1 MAPGGGG
8 ALPAVMA
15 RSVPGPAAIPAAAM
29 ASAEVAAA
37 EVVRRVQPTQA
48 SDRRRAEVVDH
59 ARRIVGTALGCEVF
73 VFGSVPLKT
82 YLPDGDIDLTV
93 IGNTSCGSTLIDD
106 VYHILESGEENGDA
120 EFEVKDLEHIDAE
133 VRLIKCTIGNI
144 IVDISFN
151 QTGGICAVSF
161 LELVDRKVGKNHLFK
176 RSIILIK
183 GWCYYE
189 SRLLGAHHG
198 LISTYA
204 LETLILYVFNLFHK
218 SLHGPLEVLYRF
230 LEYFSK
236 FDWDKYCISLNG
248 PVALSSLPNLIV
260 EGLNVPGD
268 DLLFDREFLDNS
280 VEKAS
285 APPRNSDARC
295 SKFRVK
301 CLNIIDPL
309 KECNNL
315 GRSVNRANFHRI
327 RTAFSFGARKLG
339 QILMLPPELI
349 PDDIFAF
356 FKNTLERNENGVRSD
371 IDHVGAFH
379 YQPFLGPSNQ
389 LLDDMSCMQ
398 ISYKEDEKSRPR
410 VSKTLA
416 EHAVSVRINVPTQG
430 GCFPGDDSL
439 AASTDLSARLSHCV
453 HHEPNDHAYVFHE
466 NRNGAT
472 KQYYVAAEMDGEESR
487 YAAEAS
493 MGDKSLIQPQHH
505 AHYSSHILHSIHG
518 RDLGLPKPGPIKKE
532 NLTGTSLHVEDNLH
546 PLSLLNLSDLSGDL
560 ESQLR
565 CLRQVQY
572 NLEYLFDEFSQSAQ
586 EASSDCKVDKD
597 LFEILNRGILLS
609 TDKALP
615 GLLPPSYTETNGMK
629 LSPVSSHSTEVSQQ
643 SQDEDNWGV
652 PFQLNACGID
662 VPSNGLS
669 PSYIADSDISVSW
682 WHRSEAIPNMRE
694 TVGYIHEKNM
704 ASIGEKGKVLIN
716 QPVQI
721 EINQA
726 TIPKRSFVPCQEQV
740 APDTGTKEIRISRSL
755 GIGDGLNGY
764 ARSGMKK
771 TEKHSGHT
779 RKEFVKPH
787 CDARHTRSFYGDVSS
802 NKTFFQKRNYDTGME
817 CALPVSAKYQPTEV
831 EGTPDEWAYM
841 NNNFLARN
849 QICDTPKGHATNRRL
864 TSEPLKLQSSMRG
877 RGFSKKNLAAKQK
890 YDDHSGHPSFVRDTK
905 HAPNVQVV
913 TILNGSTK
921 DVALSEELIENG
933 TKPRPLLPNVFI
945 PHDSRGNNQ
954 RMLLASST
962 CHSSFPVTK
971 GYSQSGAL
979 ETQQDRIIEFGSLGP
994 FSLTSPSPKSNKTS
1008 PKACA
1013 DASALAFQSYRAG
1026 ATQNRSSGFY
1036 RIGDEE
1042 QFPPL
1047 HARTR

>member
-1 MAPGGGG
+1 MPRPWQRNRLDPEYTARLLSNGCTGMMESAMKKSLDNLLVAEEAGGHGDG
-8 ALPAVMA
+8 N
-15 RSVPGPAAIPAAAM
+15 S
-29 ASAEVAAA
+29 ASM
-37 EVVRRVQPTQA
+37 
-48 SDRRRAEVVDH
+48 
-59 ARRIVGTALGCEVF
+59 VF

-106 VYHILESGEENGDA
+106 VYYILGSGEENGDA

-260 EGLNVPGD
+260 EGLNVPSD
-268 DLLFDREFLDNS
+268 DLLFDKEFLENS
-280 VEKAS
+280 VQKAS
-285 APPRNSDARC
+285 APPRNSDARY

-379 YQPFLGPSNQ
+379 CQPFLGPSNQ
-389 LLDDMSCMQ
+389 LLDGMSCMQ
-398 ISYKEDEKSRPR
+398 ISYKEEEKSRPR
-410 VSKTLA
+410 VSKKLA

-430 GCFPGDDSL
+430 GCFSGDDSF
-439 AASTDLSARLSHCV
+439 APSTDLSARLSHCV
-453 HHEPNDHAYVFHE
+453 RHEPNDHAYVFHE
-466 NRNGAT
+466 NRN
-472 KQYYVAAEMDGEESR
+472 YVAPEMDGQESR
-487 YAAEAS
+487 YAAEAY

-505 AHYSSHILHSIHG
+505 AHYSSNILSSIHG
-518 RDLGLPKPGPIKKE
+518 SDLGLPKPGPTKMEKLI
-532 NLTGTSLHVEDNLH
+532 GTSLHVEEHLH

-572 NLEYLFDEFSQSAQ
+572 NLEYLFDEFSQSVQ
-586 EASSDCKVDKD
+586 EASSDGKVDKD
-597 LFEILNRGILLS
+597 LFDILNRGILLS
-609 TDKALP
+609 TDTALP
-615 GLLPPSYTETNGMK
+615 GLLPPSYAETNGMK

-643 SQDEDNWGV
+643 SQDEDNWDM

-694 TVGYIHEKNM
+694 TVGYIREKHM
-704 ASIGEKGKVLIN
+704 TSIGEKGKILIN
-716 QPVQI
+716 QPVKI
-721 EINQA
+721 KSNQA

-740 APDTGTKEIRISRSL
+740 APDSGTKEISLSL

-764 ARSGMKK
+764 TLLGMKT

-787 CDARHTRSFYGDVSS
+787 YEARHTRSSYGDVGS
-802 NKTFFQKRNYDTGME
+802 NKTFFQKRNYDTGMK
-817 CALPVSAKYQPTEV
+817 CARPVSAKYQSPEV
-831 EGTPDEWAYM
+831 EGTPDECTYM
-841 NNNFLARN
+841 NNNLARN
-849 QICDTPKGHATNRRL
+849 QSCNTPKGYGTNRRL
-864 TSEPLKLQSSMRG
+864 ASEPLKLQSSTRG
-877 RGFSKKNLAAKQK
+877 RGFSKKNLPAKQK
-890 YDDHSGHPSFVRDTK
+890 YDNHSGLPYSFVRDTK
-905 HAPNVQVV
+905 HAPNGQVA
-913 TILNGSTK
+913 TILTGSTK
-921 DVALSEELIENG
+921 EVALNEELVENG
-933 TKPRPLLPNVFI
+933 TKPMPNVFI
-945 PHDSRGNNQ
+945 PRDSSWNNQ
-954 RMLLASST
+954 RMLLAPST
-962 CHSSFPVTK
+962 CHPSVPVTK
-971 GYSQSGAL
+971 VYSQSGAL
-979 ETQQDRIIEFGSLGP
+979 ETQPDRIIEFGSLGP
-994 FSLTSPSPKSNKTS
+994 FSLTSPSPKSNKAS

-1013 DASALAFQSYRAG
+1013 DASALALQSYRAS
-1026 ATQNRSSGFY
+1026 ATQSRSSGFY

>member
-15 RSVPGPAAIPAAAM
+15 RDVPGPAAIPTAAM

-37 EVVRRVQPTQA
+37 EVVRRVQPTEA
-48 SDRRRAEVVDH
+48 SERRRAEVVDY

-106 VYHILESGEENGDA
+106 VYYILGSGEENGDA

-260 EGLNVPGD
+260 EGLNVPGE
-268 DLLFDREFLDNS
+268 DLLFDKEFLENS

-379 YQPFLGPSNQ
+379 CQPFLGPSNQ
-389 LLDDMSCMQ
+389 LLDGMSCMQ
-398 ISYKEDEKSRPR
+398 ISYKEDKKSRPR
-410 VSKTLA
+410 VSKKLA

-430 GCFPGDDSL
+430 GCFSGDDSF
-439 AASTDLSARLSHCV
+439 APSTDLSARLSHCV
-453 HHEPNDHAYVFHE
+453 RHEPNDHAYVFHE

-472 KQYYVAAEMDGEESR
+472 EQYYVAPEMDGQESR
-487 YAAEAS
+487 YAAETY

-505 AHYSSHILHSIHG
+505 AHYLSHILSSIHG
-518 RDLGLPKPGPIKKE
+518 TDLGLPKPGPIKKE
-532 NLTGTSLHVEDNLH
+532 KLTGTSLHVEEHLH

-572 NLEYLFDEFSQSAQ
+572 NLEYLFDEFSQSVQ
-586 EASSDCKVDKD
+586 EASSDGKVDKD
-597 LFEILNRGILLS
+597 LFDILNRGILLS
-609 TDKALP
+609 TDTALP
-615 GLLPPSYTETNGMK
+615 GLLPLSYAETNGMK
-629 LSPVSSHSTEVSQQ
+629 LSPVSSHSTDVSQQ

-694 TVGYIHEKNM
+694 TVGYIREKHM
-704 ASIGEKGKVLIN
+704 TSIGEKGKILIN
-716 QPVQI
+716 QPVKI
-721 EINQA
+721 KSNQA
-726 TIPKRSFVPCQEQV
+726 TIPKQSFVPCQEQV
-740 APDTGTKEIRISRSL
+740 APDSGTKEIRISRPL
-755 GIGDGLNGY
+755 EIGDGLNGY
-764 ARSGMKK
+764 TRLGMKT

-787 CDARHTRSFYGDVSS
+787 YEARHTRSSYGDVGS
-802 NKTFFQKRNYDTGME
+802 NKTFFQKQNYDTGME
-817 CALPVSAKYQPTEV
+817 CARSVSAKYQPPEV
-831 EGTPDEWAYM
+831 EGTPDECTYV
-841 NNNFLARN
+841 NNNLARN
-849 QICDTPKGHATNRRL
+849 QSCDTPKGYGANRRL
-864 TSEPLKLQSSMRG
+864 ASEPLKLQSSIRG
-877 RGFSKKNLAAKQK
+877 RGFSKKNLPAKQK
-890 YDDHSGHPSFVRDTK
+890 YDNHSGHPYSFVRDTK
-905 HAPNVQVV
+905 HTLNGQVV

-921 DVALSEELIENG
+921 EVALKEELVENG
-933 TKPRPLLPNVFI
+933 TKPRPNVFI
-945 PHDSRGNNQ
+945 PRDSSGNNQ
-954 RMLLASST
+954 QMLLAPST
-962 CHSSFPVTK
+962 CHPSFPVTVTK
-971 GYSQSGAL
+971 GYCQSGAL
-979 ETQQDRIIEFGSLGP
+979 ETQPDRIIEFGSLGP
-994 FSLTSPSPKSNKTS
+994 FSLTSPSPKSNKAS
-1008 PKACA
+1008 PKAYA
-1013 DASALAFQSYRAG
+1013 DASALALQSYRAG
-1026 ATQNRSSGFY
+1026 ATQSRSSGFY

-1047 HARTR
+1047 NAMTR

>member
-15 RSVPGPAAIPAAAM
+15 RDVPGPAAIPAAAM

-37 EVVRRVQPTQA
+37 EVVRRVQPTDA
-48 SDRRRAEVVDH
+48 SERRRAEVVDY

-106 VYHILESGEENGDA
+106 VYYILGSGEENGDA

-236 FDWDKYCISLNG
+236 FDWDKYCICLNG

-260 EGLNVPGD
+260 EGLNVPSD
-268 DLLFDREFLDNS
+268 DLLFDKEFLENS
-280 VEKAS
+280 VQKAS
-285 APPRNSDARC
+285 APPRNSDARY

-379 YQPFLGPSNQ
+379 CQPFLGPSNQ
-389 LLDDMSCMQ
+389 LLDGMSCMQ
-398 ISYKEDEKSRPR
+398 ISYKEEEKSRPR
-410 VSKTLA
+410 VSKKLA

-430 GCFPGDDSL
+430 GCFSGDDSF
-439 AASTDLSARLSHCV
+439 APSTDLSARLSHCV
-453 HHEPNDHAYVFHE
+453 RHEPNDHAYVFHE
-466 NRNGAT
+466 NRN
-472 KQYYVAAEMDGEESR
+472 YVAPEMDGQESR
-487 YAAEAS
+487 YAAEAY

-505 AHYSSHILHSIHG
+505 AHYSSNILSSIHG
-518 RDLGLPKPGPIKKE
+518 SDLGLPKPGPTKMEKLI
-532 NLTGTSLHVEDNLH
+532 GTSLHVEEHLH

-572 NLEYLFDEFSQSAQ
+572 NLEYLFDEFSQSVQ
-586 EASSDCKVDKD
+586 EASSDGKVDKD
-597 LFEILNRGILLS
+597 LFDILNRGILLS
-609 TDKALP
+609 TDTALP
-615 GLLPPSYTETNGMK
+615 GLLPPSYAETNGMK

-643 SQDEDNWGV
+643 SQDEDNWDM

-694 TVGYIHEKNM
+694 TVGYIREKHM
-704 ASIGEKGKVLIN
+704 TSIGEKGKILIN
-716 QPVQI
+716 QPVKI
-721 EINQA
+721 KSNQA

-740 APDTGTKEIRISRSL
+740 APDSGTKEISLSL

-764 ARSGMKK
+764 TLLGMKT

-787 CDARHTRSFYGDVSS
+787 YEARHTRSSYGDVGS
-802 NKTFFQKRNYDTGME
+802 NKTFFQKRNYDTGMK
-817 CALPVSAKYQPTEV
+817 CARPVSAKYQPPEV
-831 EGTPDEWAYM
+831 EGTPDECTYM
-841 NNNFLARN
+841 NNNLARN
-849 QICDTPKGHATNRRL
+849 QSCNTPKGYGTNRRL
-864 TSEPLKLQSSMRG
+864 ASEPLKLQSSTRG
-877 RGFSKKNLAAKQK
+877 RGFSKKNLPAKQK
-890 YDDHSGHPSFVRDTK
+890 YDNHSGLPYSFVRDTK
-905 HAPNVQVV
+905 HAPNGQVA
-913 TILNGSTK
+913 TILTGSTK
-921 DVALSEELIENG
+921 EVALNEELVENG
-933 TKPRPLLPNVFI
+933 TKPMPNVFI
-945 PHDSRGNNQ
+945 PRDSSWNNQ
-954 RMLLASST
+954 RMLLAPST
-962 CHSSFPVTK
+962 CHPSVPVTK
-971 GYSQSGAL
+971 VYSQSGAL
-979 ETQQDRIIEFGSLGP
+979 ETQPDRIIEFGSLGP
-994 FSLTSPSPKSNKTS
+994 FSLTSPSPKSNKAS

-1013 DASALAFQSYRAG
+1013 DASALALQSYRAS
-1026 ATQNRSSGFY
+1026 ATQSRSSGFY

>member
-1 MAPGGGG
+1 MG
-8 ALPAVMA
+8 LYQLMHWKHL
-15 RSVPGPAAIPAAAM
+15 SYTSLIYSTNISMVP
-29 ASAEVAAA
+29 
-37 EVVRRVQPTQA
+37 
-48 SDRRRAEVVDH
+48 
-59 ARRIVGTALGCEVF
+59 
-73 VFGSVPLKT
+73 
-82 YLPDGDIDLTV
+82 
-93 IGNTSCGSTLIDD
+93 
-106 VYHILESGEENGDA
+106 
-120 EFEVKDLEHIDAE
+120 
-133 VRLIKCTIGNI
+133 
-144 IVDISFN
+144 
-151 QTGGICAVSF
+151 
-161 LELVDRKVGKNHLFK
+161 
-176 RSIILIK
+176 
-183 GWCYYE
+183 W
-189 SRLLGAHHG
+189 
-198 LISTYA
+198 
-204 LETLILYVFNLFHK
+204 
-218 SLHGPLEVLYRF
+218 RF

-268 DLLFDREFLDNS
+268 DLLFDKEFLENS

-379 YQPFLGPSNQ
+379 CQPFLGPSNQ
-389 LLDDMSCMQ
+389 LLDGMSCMHM
-398 ISYKEDEKSRPR
+398 SYKEEEKSRPR
-410 VSKTLA
+410 VSKKLA

-430 GCFPGDDSL
+430 GCFSGDDSF
-439 AASTDLSARLSHCV
+439 APSTDLSTRLSHCV
-453 HHEPNDHAYVFHE
+453 RHEPNDHAYVFHE

-472 KQYYVAAEMDGEESR
+472 EQYYVAPEMDGQESR
-487 YAAEAS
+487 YAAEAY

-505 AHYSSHILHSIHG
+505 AHYSSNILSSIHG
-518 RDLGLPKPGPIKKE
+518 SDLGLPKPGPIKKE
-532 NLTGTSLHVEDNLH
+532 KSTGTSLHVEEHLH

-572 NLEYLFDEFSQSAQ
+572 NLEYLFDEFSQSVQ
-586 EASSDCKVDKD
+586 EASSDGKVDKD
-597 LFEILNRGILLS
+597 LFDILNRGILLS
-609 TDKALP
+609 TDTALP
-615 GLLPPSYTETNGMK
+615 GLLPPSYAETNGMK

-643 SQDEDNWGV
+643 SQDEDNWGM
-652 PFQLNACGID
+652 PFQLNACGVD

-694 TVGYIHEKNM
+694 TVGYIHEKHM
-704 ASIGEKGKVLIN
+704 TSIGEKGKILIN
-716 QPVQI
+716 QPVKI
-721 EINQA
+721 KSNQA

-740 APDTGTKEIRISRSL
+740 APDSGTKEIRISRSL

-764 ARSGMKK
+764 TCLGMKT

-787 CDARHTRSFYGDVSS
+787 YEARYTRSSYGDVGS

-817 CALPVSAKYQPTEV
+817 CARPVSPKYQPPEV
-831 EGTPDEWAYM
+831 EGTPDECTYM
-841 NNNFLARN
+841 NNNLARN
-849 QICDTPKGHATNRRL
+849 QSCDTPKGYGTSRRL
-864 TSEPLKLQSSMRG
+864 ASEPLKPQSSIRG
-877 RGFSKKNLAAKQK
+877 RGSSKKNLPAKPK
-890 YDDHSGHPSFVRDTK
+890 YDNHSGHPNSFVRDTK
-905 HAPNVQVV
+905 HAPNGQVV

-921 DVALSEELIENG
+921 EVALNEELVENE
-933 TKPRPLLPNVFI
+933 TKPMPNVFI
-945 PHDSRGNNQ
+945 PRDSSGNNQ
-954 RMLLASST
+954 RMLLAPST
-962 CHSSFPVTK
+962 CHPSFPVTK
-971 GYSQSGAL
+971 GYCQSGAL
-979 ETQQDRIIEFGSLGP
+979 ETQPDRIIEFGSLGP
-994 FSLTSPSPKSNKTS
+994 FSLTSPSPKSNKAS

-1013 DASALAFQSYRAG
+1013 DASALALQSYRAG
-1026 ATQNRSSGFY
+1026 ATQSRSSGFY

>member
-1 MAPGGGG
+1 MAPGGGRAAGSHG
-8 ALPAVMA
+8 AVRAGA
-15 RSVPGPAAIPAAAM
+15 RSDPAAAM

-48 SDRRRAEVVDH
+48 SDRRRAVVDH

-151 QTGGICAVSF
+151 QTGGLCAVSF

-371 IDHVGAFH
+371 IDHVA
-379 YQPFLGPSNQ
+379 NQ

-416 EHAVSVRINVPTQG
+416 EHAG

-726 TIPKRSFVPCQEQV
+726 TIPKRSF
-740 APDTGTKEIRISRSL
+740 EIRISRSL

-954 RMLLASST
+954 RIFWHLVL
-962 CHSSFPVTK
+962 
-971 GYSQSGAL
+971 
-979 ETQQDRIIEFGSLGP
+979 TQQDRIIEFGSLGP
-994 FSLTSPSPKSNKTS
+994 FSLTSPPQSQTRPHQRHVQA
-1008 PKACA
+1008 P
-1013 DASALAFQSYRAG
+1013 LVGVGQSYRAG